1 MEELSLSLSRV
12 MLGGNEELSGV
23 VPHAGGGEGLY
34 IAPRHTGLL
43 YNTVDDTSKTL
54 CRGTVNT
61 PHTVPRYR
69 VPTSCITGGAGS
81 CTVTPTGEAQPRP
94 VG

>member
-1 MEELSLSLSRV
+1 MEELPHDLSRV
-12 MLGGNEELSGV
+12 FMGRNEV
-23 VPHAGGGEGLY
+23 VPCVVPRAGGGEGLY

-43 YNTVDDTSKTL
+43 CYTIDDATKL
-54 CRGTVNT
+54 LYRGTVSTTN
-61 PHTVPRYR
+61 TVPRYK

-81 CTVTPTGEAQPRP
+81 CPVTPTGHAQPRP

>member
-1 MEELSLSLSRV
+1 MEELPHHMSRV
-12 MLGGNEELSGV
+12 LRGGNEV
-23 VPHAGGGEGLY
+23 VPGIVPRAGGGEGLY

-43 YNTVDDTSKTL
+43 CYTIDDATESL
-54 CRGTVNT
+54 YRGTVSTTNT
-61 PHTVPRYR
+61 IPRYK

-81 CTVTPTGEAQPRP
+81 CTVTPTGQAQPRP